1 MFRVVLNKSLDY
13 HSIVNPAIT
22 ATVVVATTALA
33 LMHIPADAGV
43 GAGVAGTSVPGETG
57 AEVNGM
63 TGELVG

>member
-22 ATVVVATTALA
+22 ATAVVATIALA
-33 LMHIPADAGV
+33 LMHIPADVGV
-43 GAGVAGTSVPGETG
+43 GAGVAGTAVLGGTG